1 MDAVSLNVGSLAT
14 QIAYIDTMHT
24 TIGSFSADWEIK
36 GVPLLGE
43 LDRIGTDGGSVGLHF
58 ESYALACHYQVHISR
73 EGFRHACARFRRT
86 CLMVTC
92 VRTAYC
98 LRVESPCAWK

>member
-58 ESYALACHYQVHISR
+58 EKLHTCMPLSGPYKPR
-73 EGFRHACARFRRT
+73 RF
-86 CLMVTC
+86 
-92 VRTAYC
+92 
-98 LRVESPCAWK
+98 